1 MKNSS
6 RGKYIRI
13 THKDIYKLTWTN
25 GLLSRAKEREKTIGN
40 DDVPH
45 DLMQELLKV
54 FERYRIDN
62 NKEVV
67 CLWRQKTGQLNC
79 VMRPVERE
87 QELID
92 RLKEW
97 IELGN

>member
-1 MKNSS
+1 MDKWASKQS
-6 RGKYIRI
+6 EG
-13 THKDIYKLTWTN
+13 
-25 GLLSRAKEREKTIGN
+25 EKTIGN
-40 DDVPH
+40 DVPH
-45 DLMQELLKV
+45 GLMQELLKV
-54 FERYRIDN
+54 FERYRIDD
-62 NKEVV
+62 NKEII

-79 VMRPVERE
+79 AMCHIERE